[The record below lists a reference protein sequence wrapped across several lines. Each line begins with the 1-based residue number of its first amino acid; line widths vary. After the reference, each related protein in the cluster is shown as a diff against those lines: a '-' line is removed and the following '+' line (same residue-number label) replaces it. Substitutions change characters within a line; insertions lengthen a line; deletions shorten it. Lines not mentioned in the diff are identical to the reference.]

1 MEIQSL
7 NPLTDMQTK
16 ESGLGAAAGDDTKS
30 AAEKAAATRNAILKQ
45 QENNDASASLNQNQT
60 QKDPNGS
67 FHEDLTQAIMNNP
80 AALEDPIRG
89 PMINELITKVEY
101 RNEQIQAGRTDLNKD
116 IEKDKE
122 NLFGLI
128 SGAALDE
135 LNLEANV

>member
-30 AAEKAAATRNAILKQ
+30 ATEQATATRNAILKQ
-45 QENNDASASLNQNQT
+45 RENNDASASLNQNQT

-67 FHEDLTQAIMNNP
+67 FQEELVEAFMNNP
-80 AALEDPIRG
+80 DAMEIPMRAE
-89 PMINELITKVEY
+89 MINELITKVEY
-101 RNEQIQAGRTDLNKD
+101 RNEQIQAGRTDLNKE